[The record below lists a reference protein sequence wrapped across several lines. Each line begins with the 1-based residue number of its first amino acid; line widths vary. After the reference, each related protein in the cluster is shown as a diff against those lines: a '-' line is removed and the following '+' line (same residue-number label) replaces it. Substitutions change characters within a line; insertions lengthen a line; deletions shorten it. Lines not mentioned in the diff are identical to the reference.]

1 MAEVDETDIEII
13 KKLEKNGRA
22 SFREI
27 ADDLDVS
34 EGTVHNRVNRME
46 EEGIIKGFSVR
57 SDYMSLGK
65 ELEALIGLRV
75 NGGHLVEVEEELSKE
90 DPIRCAYDVT
100 GEYDAILIGRF
111 KNRAEL
117 NEFIKTTLSH
127 KYVERSSTHIV
138 LNVIKEDFRTF

>member
-27 ADDLDVS
+27 ADELDVS
-34 EGTVHNRVNRME
+34 EGTVHNRVNRMKD
-46 EEGIIKGFSVR
+46 EGIIKGFSVR

-138 LNVIKEDFRTF
+138 LNVVREDFRTF